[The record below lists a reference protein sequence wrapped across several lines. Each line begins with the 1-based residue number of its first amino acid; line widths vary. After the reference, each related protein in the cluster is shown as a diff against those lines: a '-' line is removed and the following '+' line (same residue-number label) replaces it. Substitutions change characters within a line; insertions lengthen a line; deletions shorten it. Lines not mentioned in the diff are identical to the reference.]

1 MALIRPYK
9 KVTPQIDKTAFIA
22 ENAAVIG
29 DVRIGAE
36 SSVWFGC
43 TLRGDVAEIRIGA
56 RSNIQDHTIIH
67 ESSQP
72 VPTIIGDDVTVGHAC
87 LLHACTVG
95 DGAFIGMQA
104 CVMDG
109 AVVEPGAMLAA
120 GALLTPGKV
129 VPAGQLWGGSPAKF
143 MRALTDEDRER
154 MRWSAAHYVRL
165 AGDYRS

>member
-1 MALIRPYK
+1 MALIRSYK
-9 KVTPQIDKTAFIA
+9 KISPRIDASAFIA

-29 DVRIGAE
+29 DVHVGAG

-43 TLRGDVAEIRIGA
+43 TLRGDVAGIRIGA

-67 ESSQP
+67 ESSKP
-72 VPTIIGDDVTVGHAC
+72 IPTTIGDDVTVGHAC

-109 AVVEPGAMLAA
+109 AVVEAGAMLAA
-120 GALLTPGKV
+120 GALLTPGKI
-129 VPAGQLWGGSPAKF
+129 VPSGQLWGGSPAKF
-143 MRALTDEDRER
+143 MRALTDEDREH
-154 MRWSAAHYVRL
+154 MRWSAAHYVDL
-165 AGDYRS
+165 AGDYKV

>member
-9 KVTPQIDKTAFIA
+9 KISPQIDASAFIA

-29 DVRIGAE
+29 DVHIGAG

-67 ESSQP
+67 ESSKP
-72 VPTIIGDDVTVGHAC
+72 IPTIIGDDVTIGHAC
-87 LLHACTVG
+87 LLHACAVG

-109 AVVEPGAMLAA
+109 AVVEA
-120 GALLTPGKV
+120 GALLTPGKT
-129 VPAGQLWGGSPAKF
+129 VPSGQLWGGSPAKF
-143 MRALTDEDRER
+143 MRALTDEDREHMCR
-154 MRWSAAHYVRL
+154 SSAHYVDL
-165 AGDYRS
+165 AGDYKV